1 MWNGRSNSMALR
13 DRLNKRRAKRDE
25 SLSAPILTQEQKNAQ
40 SEALGAQQEAQMSD
54 NLKQAKVVETPITT
68 PAPQETQGEVI
79 ETPKEGNVLTPEQ
92 TAAARDRMRAEAAE
106 QLAQSGKENLQRLN
120 LSQIQKM
127 TAEASER
134 GRKDIEER
142 ENKKRRR
149 EALFGALGD
158 GIAAMANLYFTSKGA
173 PNVKYNST
181 LSEAQQA
188 RWDKIDA
195 QRKAD
200 EEQAYLYYQ
209 NDLKR
214 QIDER
219 KTQQE
224 AAKEQRAEERYQE
237 EKQRQ
242 ERWRAEDKAEREATA
257 KREEEK
263 WKATLASQERRDDA
277 DRAGLNYRAEL
288 SAQASADKAKA
299 ASAKSMRGKPMQFSD
314 GESKISIYENVWKP
328 SMQQVYEA
336 MKADGI
342 TDAMLEYG
350 ATSAQVEHF
359 VKQNWNKS
367 AKAKEL
373 MKVLS
378 QIDPAAEYGEVKED
392 EVIDYDPFGFID
404 YNPEDEPINYVPNK
418 K

>member
-1 MWNGRSNSMALR
+1 MALR

-40 SEALGAQQEAQMSD
+40 SEALGAQQEAQMGD
-54 NLKQAKVVETPITT
+54 NLKQAKVVDTPIT
-68 PAPQETQGEVI
+68 PPSPQETQGEVI

-92 TAAARDRMRAEAAE
+92 TAAERDSMRAEVAKSI
-106 QLAQSGKENLQRLN
+106 AQSGKDNLQRLN

-127 TAEASER
+127 TTEASER

-219 KTQQE
+219 KAQQE

-242 ERWRAEDKAEREATA
+242 ERWRAEDKAERDATA

-263 WKATLASQERRDDA
+263 WKATLASQEQRNA
-277 DRAGLNYRAEL
+277 AEQAGLNYRAEL

-328 SMQQVYEA
+328 SMQQVYNA
-336 MKADGI
+336 MVADGLEDSRVEMG
-342 TDAMLEYG
+342 TESQMLHYI
-350 ATSAQVEHF
+350 
-359 VKQNWNKS
+359 KQNWQKS
-367 AKAKEL
+367 PKAKEL

-378 QIDPAAEYGEVKED
+378 QIDPAAEYSEVEED
-392 EVIDYDPFGFID
+392 EIIDYDPVID
-404 YNPEDEPINYVPNK
+404 YNPNDEPINYVPYNK
-418 K
+418 

>member
-1 MWNGRSNSMALR
+1 MALR

-40 SEALGAQQEAQMSD
+40 SEALGAQQEAQMGD
-54 NLKQAKVVETPITT
+54 NLKQAKVVDTPITT

-92 TAAARDRMRAEAAE
+92 TAAARDRMRAEVAE

-127 TAEASER
+127 TSEASER

-173 PNVKYNST
+173 PNVKYKST

-195 QRKAD
+195 QRKAE
-200 EEQAYLYYQ
+200 EEQAYLRYQ

-219 KTQQE
+219 KAQQE
-224 AAKEQRAEERYQE
+224 AERDRKDDEYRDKSLAQQEQYRQDQLALQKYNAELNAQVRREQFQE
-237 EKQRQ
+237 QT
-242 ERWRAEDKAEREATA
+242 EREAA
-257 KREEEK
+257 KQDAITYR
-263 WKATLASQERRDDA
+263 TL
-277 DRAGLNYRAEL
+277 Y
-288 SAQASADKAKA
+288 K
-299 ASAKSMRGKPMQFSD
+299 RGSGSSGVTPLYI
-314 GESKISIYENVWKP
+314 GN
-328 SMQQVYEA
+328 
-336 MKADGI
+336 G
-342 TDAMLEYG
+342 
-350 ATSAQVEHF
+350 
-359 VKQNWNKS
+359 
-367 AKAKEL
+367 
-373 MKVLS
+373 
-378 QIDPAAEYGEVKED
+378 
-392 EVIDYDPFGFID
+392 EVIDISSKALSEQKNVSAV
-404 YNPEDEPINYVPNK
+404 YNALPEAYK
-418 K
+418 KAAFEKFNLGKYNEKKQLTPTQMNQIIGEYIEMDGAEAAREILRNLAGSQPSTGSKQVGLGWGISNESDSNEVDW